1 MTAQIIQFPQEVR
14 DDVSMARHVQKA
26 CERRGWHVE
35 LQEAISIVQES
46 KNPVRDPALD
56 AMARKIAAKMGL
68 TLKTEAMR

>member
-1 MTAQIIQFPQEVR
+1 MTAQIIRFPQEVR
-14 DDVSMARHVQKA
+14 DDVAMARHVKNA
-26 CERRGWHVE
+26 CSSRGWNIG

-68 TLKTEAMR
+68 TLKPEAMR

>member
-14 DDVSMARHVQKA
+14 DDVAMARHVLKA
-26 CERRGWHVE
+26 CTRRGWHVE
-35 LQEAISIVQES
+35 LQEAIRIVQEN

-68 TLKTEAMR
+68 TLKPEAMR